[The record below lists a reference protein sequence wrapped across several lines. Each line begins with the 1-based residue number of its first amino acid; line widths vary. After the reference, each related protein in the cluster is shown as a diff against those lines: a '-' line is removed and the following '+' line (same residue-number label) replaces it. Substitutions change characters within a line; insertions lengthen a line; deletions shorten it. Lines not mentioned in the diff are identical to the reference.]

1 MEIEIITK
9 EDLQTF
15 RQLLLKELNGLV
27 KAAEQS
33 QHKEWLKSGEVRKL
47 LKISAGT
54 LQNLRINGSLAYTKI
69 GGLIFY
75 NYQDIEKLL
84 NQNRVDN
91 SMPLPSSE
99 VDKRQMAFPFPESK
113 STKP

>member
-1 MEIEIITK
+1 MEIEIVTK

-15 RQLLLKELNGLV
+15 RQLLINEFKGLI
-27 KAAEQS
+27 QS
-33 QHKEWLKSGEVRKL
+33 KTPERKEWLKSGEVRKL

-84 NQNRVDN
+84 EQNRVDN
-91 SMPLPSSE
+91 SMHLPSDE
-99 VDKRQMAFPFPESK
+99 IDKRQMAFPFTENQRARK
-113 STKP
+113 

>member
-33 QHKEWLKSGEVRKL
+33 QYKEWLKSGEVRKL

-54 LQNLRINGSLAYTKI
+54 LQNLRVNGSLAYTKI

-84 NQNRVDN
+84 EQNRVDN
-91 SMPLPSSE
+91 SMSSPPDE
-99 VDKRQMAFPFPESK
+99 IDKRQMAFPFPENK
-113 STKP
+113 RTRI

>member
-1 MEIEIITK
+1 MEIEIVTK

-15 RQLLLKELNGLV
+15 RQLLINEFKSLV
-27 KAAEQS
+27 QPKTPER
-33 QHKEWLKSGEVRKL
+33 KEWLKSGEVRKL

-84 NQNRVDN
+84 EQNRVDN
-91 SMPLPSSE
+91 SMPAPSDE
-99 VDKRQMAFPFPESK
+99 IDKRQMAFPFPENQRARR
-113 STKP
+113 